1 VLRPKPKARD
11 QSSGLKVAPVV
22 QSDVV
27 EIKIGG
33 KPAII
38 TAWTPL
44 LNGPTTLQLVVLID
58 SQERIGV
65 GNQFDDIRNL
75 FASLP
80 SNVEIAVGYML
91 HGKTE
96 IAQPF
101 TTDRVLAGNALR
113 PMTEEAEAV
122 SSKNDDGSPYR
133 CLHDL
138 SVNWPNP
145 DPKKV
150 RAVLMFTSGIPHD
163 INGFGDLKDPPLL
176 DLEVEMA
183 SEDLIGAGIAPFS
196 VFYIDPVPRKG
207 RPRQS
212 GPGSLGQL
220 VQATNG
226 QNLWDP
232 PNVSFSPE
240 LYRFFSILYSEAV
253 VTVAAKGSGLK
264 GLDIQSTSDDLNVV
278 GPQEVM
284 IGNEL
289 PKK

>member
-1 VLRPKPKARD
+1 MSTVRSIAAAVAIAFLSPLLALPASAQDTPTLLVLRPKPKAKD
-11 QSSGLKVAPVV
+11 QRSGLKVAPVV
-22 QSDVV
+22 QSDVA

-38 TAWTPL
+38 AAWTPL
-44 LNGPTTLQLVVLID
+44 LNGATTLQLVVLID

-65 GNQFDDIRNL
+65 GDQFDDIRNL
-75 FASLP
+75 FVSLP

-101 TTDRVLAGNALR
+101 TTDRVLVGNALR
-113 PMTEEAEAV
+113 PMTEEEAV
-122 SSKNDDGSPYR
+122 SSKSDDGSPYR

-138 SVNWPNP
+138 AVNWPNP

-163 INGFGDLKDPPLL
+163 INGFGDLKEPPLL

-212 GPGSLGQL
+212 GPGSLRPIGTGIQ
-220 VQATNG
+220 
-226 QNLWDP
+226 W
-232 PNVSFSPE
+232 
-240 LYRFFSILYSEAV
+240 SEPLGPAQCV
-253 VTVAAKGSGLK
+253 
-264 GLDIQSTSDDLNVV
+264 IQPGTL
-278 GPQEVM
+278 
-284 IGNEL
+284 
-289 PKK
+289 